1 MVYASKTA
9 RGTEWREINIFIG
22 VDEDG
27 NPVANI
33 LGRDITEAHE
43 AQERRENELK
53 AVAAK
58 DQILSEITKK
68 LYSYNLTLNLISGK
82 YSLIVGTG
90 MDSFVK
96 IFEST
101 DDYKEA
107 FAKKSQLI
115 SREFRE
121 AFSNISGL
129 DALRA
134 RIKEKGYI
142 GKLEYSTE
150 TEKGIEWHEINVF
163 IGTNENGQPIANILG
178 RDITEEHETQVIKE
192 NELRAANAKDQ
203 LLSGITKMLYS
214 FNLTVNMDTGKYTL
228 ITGTGLEKTINF
240 MQLTDD
246 YSVLYNHFLSIVDD
260 AYREKCIELLDMDN
274 ISKHKGELGFLGS
287 YELLMNNGEKAEW
300 YELNLFTGVDES
312 GTPIINILGRDMTEF
327 HDKADAK
334 AKLEIA
340 QRANEAKSLF
350 LSHMSHDIRTPM
362 NGIIGMTAIAG
373 SHLDDTE
380 RVKECLSKIAGASRH
395 LLSLIN
401 DILDL
406 SKIESGNVT
415 LTEES
420 FSISELLDNM
430 IDMLSHQM
438 NSKNQRF
445 RFHVERV
452 THENVIGDS
461 LKL

>member
-1 MVYASKTA
+1 
-9 RGTEWREINIFIG
+9 
-22 VDEDG
+22 
-27 NPVANI
+27 
-33 LGRDITEAHE
+33 
-43 AQERRENELK
+43 
-53 AVAAK
+53 
-58 DQILSEITKK
+58 
-68 LYSYNLTLNLISGK
+68 
-82 YSLIVGTG
+82 
-90 MDSFVK
+90 
-96 IFEST
+96 
-101 DDYKEA
+101 
-107 FAKKSQLI
+107 
-115 SREFRE
+115 
-121 AFSNISGL
+121 
-129 DALRA
+129 
-134 RIKEKGYI
+134 
-142 GKLEYSTE
+142 
-150 TEKGIEWHEINVF
+150 
-163 IGTNENGQPIANILG
+163 
-178 RDITEEHETQVIKE
+178 
-192 NELRAANAKDQ
+192 
-203 LLSGITKMLYS
+203 
-214 FNLTVNMDTGKYTL
+214 MDTGKYTL